1 MQARLETADPKSLQA
16 QLLLLLEDVGGLLSE
31 QDAACCQVSAAA
43 EVPGPLPMQPGSD
56 TAHRRSLQCHP
67 CLQQH
72 PGDAAGL
79 GRASPLMQS
88 VQPERQGK
96 ALAAGSLLAAAAA
109 AAAAAGSRQAE
120 QQLQAPA
127 AAAESEL
134 GTRNAD
140 WQVPRPKLQASA
152 CMPCE
157 EAALAKAAAAAAG
170 SAAVPRLADAAAG
183 GLHQAGLQTG
193 HAVAVQ
199 LTTAAGQC
207 TAEGS
212 GGRAAAE
219 PEPAA
224 TSPPEAAFT
233 PWCKKRSRPA
243 SRVPSAASL
252 SKVPS
257 PPSIVRTSTASKG
270 RQEAAGPSCRRTAV
284 PNSLASLLLAGGFM
298 TTSDLDSLPAT
309 EDVFPEFQPDKPS
322 WEQRQ
327 PVLPGDK
334 LKQGHLQQAGPGT
347 HEQAVGAALPQ
358 DAALP
363 GDERKQGR
371 LQQAGPG
378 THKQAVGAALP
389 QDAASRAREQPEPA
403 AVLVLSPRPVNRLR
417 KRASSGPGSG
427 KENAAGGPNTAR
439 RSSMCKEQ
447 GVLGA
452 AAEERLQYQ
461 APWAAAPGSVSAAV
475 LPAPEAS
482 CRAPVAER
490 PDECPPGS
498 SRPSAAGSLG
508 AQPPPSVVQGMAPGL
523 PRPGQAASERQG
535 QEDQQGS
542 WQPSGA
548 GAGDDVLV
556 AAGAAAAISGTGG
569 PPEGLHAHLPAS
581 TVPERAHRT
590 DAAAVQ
596 NIGSPGPQPI
606 IVDEAS
612 EGVQL
617 LLALK
622 AGLRQGSAQPSHG
635 SAAGRGGG
643 SGSPAAVAA
652 DSDTPIADAAPAAE
666 AAGNC
671 TSRAAAG
678 GSGSPAA
685 ETDTDD
691 DDDFKPAL
699 HRQGMLQGR
708 VRSKQQ
714 QPAAVFQVPAA
725 FSRASQSEHQKDYCS
740 AYLLLPS
747 CSHVSTPLMA
757 LLVQAP
763 TGLLCGTSV
772 QHRHGPICAPA
783 VACRL
788 I

>member
-1 MQARLETADPKSLQA
+1 MQARLETADPRSLQA
-16 QLLLLLEDVGGLLSE
+16 QLLLLLEDVCGLLFE
-31 QDAACCQVSAAA
+31 QNAACCQVSAAA
-43 EVPGPLPMQPGSD
+43 EVPGPLPMQLGCD

-67 CLQQH
+67 HLQQH
-72 PGDAAGL
+72 PRDAARLGL
-79 GRASPLMQS
+79 ASPLMQS
-88 VQPERQGK
+88 VQPERQGR
-96 ALAAGSLLAAAAA
+96 ALAAGTLLAAAS
-109 AAAAAGSRQAE
+109 GSRQAE

-134 GTRNAD
+134 GTRIAD
-140 WQVPRPKLQASA
+140 RQLPRSQLQASA
-152 CMPCE
+152 SLLCE
-157 EAALAKAAAAAAG
+157 EAALAKAAAAVAG
-170 SAAVPRLADAAAG
+170 SAALPCLAVAAAG

-193 HAVAVQ
+193 HTVAVG
-199 LTTAAGQC
+199 LTAPAAKC

-212 GGRAAAE
+212 GGHAAAE
-219 PEPAA
+219 PESAA
-224 TSPPEAAFT
+224 GSPTEAAFM
-233 PWCKKRSRPA
+233 PWRKKRSRPA
-243 SRVPSAASL
+243 SPVPSAASL
-252 SKVPS
+252 SEVPS
-257 PPSIVRTSTASKG
+257 PPSIVRTSTASKD
-270 RQEAAGPSCRRTAV
+270 REEAAGPSCRRTAV

-334 LKQGHLQQAGPGT
+334 SKQGRLQQAGPGT
-347 HEQAVGAALPQ
+347 HQQAVGAALPQ

-363 GDERKQGR
+363 GDKRKQGR

-378 THKQAVGAALP
+378 AHQQAVGAALP
-389 QDAASRAREQPEPA
+389 QEAASRAREQPEPA
-403 AVLVLSPRPVNRLR
+403 AVLVLSPRPVNRLC

-439 RSSMCKEQ
+439 NSSMRKEQ

-452 AAEERLQYQ
+452 AAEERPQYQ
-461 APWAAAPGSVSAAV
+461 APWAAATGSVSAAV
-475 LPAPEAS
+475 LPAPEPS

-490 PDECPPGS
+490 PHDCQLRR
-498 SRPSAAGSLG
+498 SRPSAAGSLVV
-508 AQPPPSVVQGMAPGL
+508 QPPPPVVQGMAPGL

-535 QEDQQGS
+535 REDQQVR

-548 GAGDDVLV
+548 GAGDDVPV

-569 PPEGLHAHLPAS
+569 PPEGLQAHLPAG

-590 DAAAVQ
+590 AAAAAQ

-635 SAAGRGGG
+635 GAAARGGG
-643 SGSPAAVAA
+643 SGSPAAAAA
-652 DSDTPIADAAPAAE
+652 DDGTPDADAAPAAE

-671 TSRAAAG
+671 SSGPAAG
-678 GSGSPAA
+678 GSGSPTA
-685 ETDTDD
+685 ETGSDD

-714 QPAAVFQVPAA
+714 QPAAVLQVTAA
-725 FSRASQSEHQKDYCS
+725 FARASESERQKDYCL

-757 LLVQAP
+757 SLVRPP
-763 TGLLCGTSV
+763 TGLFCGASV
-772 QHRHGPICAPA
+772 QHTHGPTCKHHMWPA
-783 VACRL
+783 G
-788 I
+788 